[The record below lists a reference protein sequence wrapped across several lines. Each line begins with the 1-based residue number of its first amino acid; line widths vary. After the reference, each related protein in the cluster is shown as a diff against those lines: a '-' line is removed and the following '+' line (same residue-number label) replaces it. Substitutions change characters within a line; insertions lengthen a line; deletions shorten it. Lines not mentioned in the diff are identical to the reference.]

1 MSHNTSVQV
10 NIEDEIAALEAE
22 AAIHCKAY
30 DEECSK
36 RDGFLK
42 QNKAF
47 KVGECTIQGIHE
59 SIKCLSQ

>member
-1 MSHNTSVQV
+1 MAVLVRTHGHLSLQV

-30 DEECSK
+30 DEEVAK

-42 QNKAF
+42 QNKAY
-47 KVGECTIQGIHE
+47 KVRSDTICGIVE
-59 SIKCLSQ
+59 S

>member
-1 MSHNTSVQV
+1 MIPLKV

-30 DEECSK
+30 DEEVAK

-47 KVGECTIQGIHE
+47 KVGSE
-59 SIKCLSQ
+59 SICGIVES

>member
-1 MSHNTSVQV
+1 MVKV

-30 DEECSK
+30 DEEVAK

-47 KVGECTIQGIHE
+47 KVGSETICG
-59 SIKCLSQ
+59 SVDS